1 MLSSVGCD
9 AAVDVDV
16 NSTDSSF
23 DWVSRESSKNS
34 SPLPSSEDS
43 FVVVCQ
49 TDNDSAA
56 IAVHGSLDM
65 SIKDLGSSHTVALTG
80 IGRNDV
86 EDDDEDE
93 FTFVFG
99 EESAGDVI
107 IPQALQNTSLHS
119 SHRSEPL
126 SFNSEQ
132 NDGEEN
138 DLTSTLHMASDSI
151 HLASLGQP
159 IEDSDDEHSDSV
171 HDTDDLDDSILL
183 EAESCL
189 CDDDDDDDNIRL
201 PLGCKEIVLE
211 RRTTPMSVFD
221 KVGQDP
227 LGFDV
232 NVKNSPNE
240 TGVIVTVKSVK
251 DGGLAYTGGL
261 EAGDRIIEING
272 MKMSDVYYKAQCL
285 ELLHD
290 ARVTL
295 VVQPHDYENR
305 PQNATLQQLP
315 SVVVA
320 DASAMGP
327 LIVHRKSTSDE
338 HEEKVTV
345 PFGGVACGASLPQ
358 YYAAIALQIPDP
370 FDYEVTTKLRTT
382 TWADTVFEQD
392 VILNRI
398 AVAAALA
405 EKPEDISLGFELS
418 LTEIADGGLVA
429 VVCSVALGSM
439 AAAALGGDGMHVGD
453 RILAVNGTSLAE
465 LPLGSA
471 GRIYLFRL
479 LSAKVV
485 QLRVCI
491 QRLVKGYEDVRTGT
505 FTPDNAAFLA
515 YDGHTKT

>member
-1 MLSSVGCD
+1 MVSIIVPWEVLVPECGSVLNNFLVSWMGYRSTN
-9 AAVDVDV
+9 VFGKES
-16 NSTDSSF
+16 STDCFSKHKRSSLF
-23 DWVSRESSKNS
+23 EC
-34 SPLPSSEDS
+34 
-43 FVVVCQ
+43 VCANMQ
-49 TDNDSAA
+49 
-56 IAVHGSLDM
+56 
-65 SIKDLGSSHTVALTG
+65 
-80 IGRNDV
+80 
-86 EDDDEDE
+86 
-93 FTFVFG
+93 
-99 EESAGDVI
+99 
-107 IPQALQNTSLHS
+107 
-119 SHRSEPL
+119 
-126 SFNSEQ
+126 
-132 NDGEEN
+132 
-138 DLTSTLHMASDSI
+138 
-151 HLASLGQP
+151 
-159 IEDSDDEHSDSV
+159 
-171 HDTDDLDDSILL
+171 
-183 EAESCL
+183 
-189 CDDDDDDDNIRL
+189 
-201 PLGCKEIVLE
+201 
-211 RRTTPMSVFD
+211 
-221 KVGQDP
+221 
-227 LGFDV
+227 
-232 NVKNSPNE
+232 
-240 TGVIVTVKSVK
+240 
-251 DGGLAYTGGL
+251 
-261 EAGDRIIEING
+261 
-272 MKMSDVYYKAQCL
+272 
-285 ELLHD
+285 
-290 ARVTL
+290 
-295 VVQPHDYENR
+295 
-305 PQNATLQQLP
+305 ATLQQLP